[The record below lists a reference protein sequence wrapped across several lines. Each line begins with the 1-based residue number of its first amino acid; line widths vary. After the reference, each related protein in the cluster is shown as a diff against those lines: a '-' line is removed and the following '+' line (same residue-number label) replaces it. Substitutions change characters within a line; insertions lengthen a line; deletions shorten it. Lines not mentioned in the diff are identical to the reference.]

1 MEALGP
7 ILLVL
12 SIPLALRW
20 VPRNPLYGFR
30 VPATLRDD
38 KIWYDINARSARQF
52 GLLGAL
58 MVALEFV
65 LPLAVRN
72 RTLVAIAVVGLVIIT
87 FINWRLANS
96 LARERGV

>member
-1 MEALGP
+1 MQTIGP
-7 ILLVL
+7 ILVVL

-38 KIWYDINARSARQF
+38 QIWYEVNAGSARQF

-58 MVALEFV
+58 MVALGFI
-65 LPLAVRN
+65 LPLGVRTW
-72 RTLVAIAVVGLVIIT
+72 TLAAIAVVGLGVIT
-87 FINWRLANS
+87 LANWRWANR

>member
-1 MEALGP
+1 METLGP
-7 ILLVL
+7 ILFVL

-20 VPRNPLYGFR
+20 VPRNSLYGFR

-38 KIWYDINARSARQF
+38 HIWYEVNARSARQF

-72 RTLVAIAVVGLVIIT
+72 RTLIAMAVVGLAIIT
-87 FINWRLANS
+87 FTNWRLANR